1 MSRPTFDPNVLSS
14 KDPSYPEIS
23 VVIPSYNQGRFLE
36 RTILSVLN
44 QNYPNTELILI
55 DGGSRDGSVRLIKK
69 YERFISYWVSEPD
82 KGQSN
87 AINKGFEESSG
98 ELMAWQ
104 NSDDIYLPG
113 FFYTVAET
121 YRAHPRSQLLF
132 GNIYHIDEEDRIRWR
147 SRFVPFSVD
156 HLIYLDWNLSSQATF
171 LKRQFVEEV
180 GPLREDIHVGFDWD
194 WFIRVGRVVKH
205 SVLHKAYGGCYRIH
219 PASKLMTYSQD
230 SRWPIDVQILRS
242 HGVRVTEELPYKQQP
257 WWQAPLLRV
266 RMIGYVGLLY
276 SSSFPQYLRSLILR
290 FLESRGTLCTG
301 FEQS

>member
-14 KDPSYPEIS
+14 KDRSYPEIS

-44 QNYPNTELILI
+44 QNYPNTELIII

-104 NSDDIYLPG
+104 NSDDLYLPG

-132 GNIYHIDEEDRIRWR
+132 GNIYHVDKEDRIIWR

-156 HLIYLDWNLSSQATF
+156 HLIFLDWNLSSQATF
-171 LKRQFVEEV
+171 LKRQLVEEV

-194 WFIRVGRVVKH
+194 WFIRAGRVVKH
-205 SVLHKAYGGCYRIH
+205 SVLHKAYGGCYRVH

-242 HGVRVTEELPYKQQP
+242 HGVRVTEELTYNQQP
-257 WWQAPLLRV
+257 WWQARLLRV

-276 SSSFPQYLRSLILR
+276 SSSIPQYLRSLILR